1 MQHRIEFHSEESSK
15 RQKIEEETSKSF
27 WKWYIPHSGHP
38 KRAAS
43 EMPKTFFR
51 FDAAYALYCKL
62 VKRKW
67 HNRWYMIEILKVSPH
82 QMYTFEI
89 LRGQG
94 AFQHLKI
101 IVNTPAEYW
110 EQ

>member
-1 MQHRIEFHSEESSK
+1 MEHRIEFHSEESAK
-15 RQKIEEETSKSF
+15 RQKIEEDTSKSF

-38 KRAAS
+38 KKPAS

-51 FDAAYALYCKL
+51 FDAAYRVYQKL

-67 HNRWYMIEILKVSPH
+67 HQRWYLIEILKVSSY
-82 QMYTFEI
+82 QMYTFEV
-89 LRGQG
+89 LRAKG
-94 AFQHLKI
+94 AFQKHSLSS
-101 IVNTPAEYW
+101 PPDFEYW